1 MIVLLLVLILICLF
15 PAGRAAIGLAF
26 VAGLLWLLY

>member
-1 MIVLLLVLILICLF
+1 VLILICLF